1 MSKKILELVNKAEKE
16 IDYILQ
22 DYKDPWNLN
31 NASLWVMN
39 ANNKMV
45 IKQQN
50 ADVYELLK
58 SSETLKIVK
67 NNEFFTIL
75 TCGWAA
81 QIEDCD
87 DDTPPSEAKGRRRVR
102 LVVGANIGGV
112 ASVLRFQD
120 KPNET
125 IVDEGAARG
134 TLADAVQKLVDRK
147 KKHEIKKVTE
157 EIQKIAEG

>member
-1 MSKKILELVNKAEKE
+1 MSKKIFELVNKAEEE

-81 QIEDCD
+81 PISEVDDCV
-87 DDTPPSEAKGRRRVR
+87 PSESPNRRRVR
-102 LVVGANIGGV
+102 LVVGANISGV

-125 IVDEGAARG
+125 IVDEGGARG
-134 TLADAVQKLVDRK
+134 TLADAVQKLVDKK

>member
-1 MSKKILELVNKAEKE
+1 MSKKIFELVNKAEKE

-22 DYKDPWNLN
+22 DHKDPWNLN

-81 QIEDCD
+81 PISEVDDCA
-87 DDTPPSEAKGRRRVR
+87 PSESPNRRRVR
-102 LVVGANIGGV
+102 LVVGANISGV

-125 IVDEGAARG
+125 ITDEGGSRG
-134 TLADAVQKLVDRK
+134 TLADAVQKLVDKK

>member
-1 MSKKILELVNKAEKE
+1 MSKKIFELVNKAEKE

-81 QIEDCD
+81 PISEVDDCA
-87 DDTPPSEAKGRRRVR
+87 PSESPNRRRVR
-102 LVVGANIGGV
+102 LVVGANISGV

>member
-1 MSKKILELVNKAEKE
+1 MSKKIFELVNKAEKE

-81 QIEDCD
+81 PISEVDDCA
-87 DDTPPSEAKGRRRVR
+87 PSESPNRRRVR
-102 LVVGANIGGV
+102 LVVGGNISGV

-120 KPNET
+120 EPNET
-125 IVDEGAARG
+125 IVDEGGARG

-157 EIQKIAEG
+157 EVQKLMEE

>member
-22 DYKDPWNLN
+22 DHKDPWNLS

-81 QIEDCD
+81 PISEVD
-87 DDTPPSEAKGRRRVR
+87 DFAPSESPNRRRVR
-102 LVVGANIGGV
+102 LVVGANISGV

>member
-1 MSKKILELVNKAEKE
+1 
-16 IDYILQ
+16 
-22 DYKDPWNLN
+22 
-31 NASLWVMN
+31 
-39 ANNKMV
+39 MV

-81 QIEDCD
+81 PISEVNDCV
-87 DDTPPSEAKGRRRVR
+87 PSESPNRRRVR
-102 LVVGANIGGV
+102 LVVGANISGV

-147 KKHEIKKVTE
+147 KKHEIKKITE

>member
-1 MSKKILELVNKAEKE
+1 MSKKIVELINKAEKE
-16 IDYILQ
+16 INYILQ

-81 QIEDCD
+81 PISEVDDCA
-87 DDTPPSEAKGRRRVR
+87 PSESPNRRRVR
-102 LVVGANIGGV
+102 LVVGANISGV

>member
-22 DYKDPWNLN
+22 DHKDPWNLN

-75 TCGWAA
+75 TCG
-81 QIEDCD
+81 
-87 DDTPPSEAKGRRRVR
+87 
-102 LVVGANIGGV
+102 
-112 ASVLRFQD
+112 
-120 KPNET
+120 
-125 IVDEGAARG
+125 
-134 TLADAVQKLVDRK
+134 
-147 KKHEIKKVTE
+147 
-157 EIQKIAEG
+157 

>member
-50 ADVYELLK
+50 ADVYDLLK

-81 QIEDCD
+81 PISDVDDCA
-87 DDTPPSEAKGRRRVR
+87 PSESPNRRRVR
-102 LVVGANIGGV
+102 LVVGANISGV

-134 TLADAVQKLVDRK
+134 TLADAVQKLVDK
-147 KKHEIKKVTE
+147 KRKHEIKKITE